1 MRISDWSSDVCS
13 SDLMGPRVG
22 DTARIR
28 DIRIATS
35 HHTHFVIGTGAG
47 DPQKMDP
54 QASRETLDHSIM
66 YIFAVALQDG
76 GWHHEHSYAPER
88 ARRPDTV
95 ALWHTVRTVE
105 DPEWTRRYHSSDRAV
120 TAFGGKVTIMLDDG
134 HVIADA

>member
-54 QASRETLDHSIM
+54 QASRATPDHSIM
-66 YIFAVALQDG
+66 YIFPVALQDG
-76 GWHHEHSYAPER
+76 GWHHAHSSAPER
-88 ARRPDTV
+88 ARRPATV
-95 ALWHTVRTVE
+95 ALRPQDRTVA
-105 DPEWTRRYHSSDRAV
+105 DPARTGRSHPTVDTWPLCRERRGEAW
-120 TAFGGKVTIMLDDG
+120 
-134 HVIADA
+134 